1 MNWCD
6 ENTGSGWV
14 RFQRFNNL
22 SRSHWGNERISH
34 FDKSQSVWD
43 CQADRVTFF
52 HCARYS
58 ECSNHCSKST
68 CEGCRWPGVRSLL
81 GIYIRNFILCWSTF
95 KQQSSISVRRRNS
108 TFCYQV
114 YNALCTVPCTVY
126 SAMYCVQCRVLCTV
140 PCTVYSA
147 VTSVRWSSLNSP
159 DRRQTW

>member
-6 ENTGSGWV
+6 ENTGAGSGWV

-68 CEGCRWPGVRSLL
+68 REGCQRVRRLL
-81 GIYIRNFILCWSTF
+81 GIYEAPSDISPQPQYGDVILH
-95 KQQSSISVRRRNS
+95 
-108 TFCYQV
+108 
-114 YNALCTVPCTVY
+114 
-126 SAMYCVQCRVLCTV
+126 SATKCIMHHVQCRVLCTV